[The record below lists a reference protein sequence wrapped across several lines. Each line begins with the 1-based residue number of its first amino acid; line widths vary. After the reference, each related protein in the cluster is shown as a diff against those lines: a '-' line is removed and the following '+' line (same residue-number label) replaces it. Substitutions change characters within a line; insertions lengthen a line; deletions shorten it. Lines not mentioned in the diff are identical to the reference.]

1 MDGLLLDTERICW
14 ECFVNACK
22 KFSYQP
28 DFNIYRNC
36 IGRKAEE
43 GDLILSEGFKN
54 HIPYYEVKNV
64 WNDLYACVIETGN
77 IPLKSGVLN
86 FLEIVS
92 GMNKRMA
99 VVTSTGIKTASK
111 KLSSAGIIDFFEF
124 VMSGDRA
131 ENSKPH
137 PQIYLQAAEQLG
149 LDPWECIVFEDSDN
163 GVKAAHGA
171 GMEVIQI
178 PDISEPSPG
187 AMELGHRITSSF
199 DNILLR

>member
-1 MDGLLLDTERICW
+1 MFR
-14 ECFVNACK
+14 
-22 KFSYQP
+22 
-28 DFNIYRNC
+28 R
-36 IGRKAEE
+36 
-43 GDLILSEGFKN
+43 
-54 HIPYYEVKNV
+54 
-64 WNDLYACVIETGN
+64 
-77 IPLKSGVLN
+77 
-86 FLEIVS
+86 
-92 GMNKRMA
+92 
-99 VVTSTGIKTASK
+99 GIKTASK